1 MSSRGS
7 AGKAGVEGLLGTIR
21 FSRLQYARQAMSVP
35 NNDRPPQR
43 PSDAIR
49 RKPSADAKPFATA
62 FAPASREKE
71 PAGFNWLWLLL
82 LLPVGL
88 VLAGC
93 VIISAILYF
102 GSESTPPALVAEVQQ
117 DPPKKA
123 RSPKASPLRNIIK
136 VEEDEVEVTGIRR
149 TRTPPAVE
157 VTITDDSEER
167 PKAKEQPI
175 KVEISGED
183 TSFVPRQP
191 AGEITVDKKQRVGWQ
206 WGPHMEFGIT
216 ALDSGKLLTYSP
228 NGATNQTLVRINGQ
242 VLTLGAGGMLT
253 ERDAR
258 SQANVAANTFG
269 SSKTTWVYGKLTV
282 TVVLDLVPSKQPVML
297 NAKQARLL
305 DTVQVR
311 YIFENKDNK
320 AHTIGLRMMLDTL
333 IGGNDGVPFTV
344 PGQTGLVT
352 TFADF
357 PKNGPIPDF
366 IQALEVPNLQNPG
379 TVAHLSLKLGNNI
392 EVPSRVSLTHWGPTP
407 IFDVPLTSL
416 AGDSAVILYW
426 KDLSLKAGGK
436 RTVGFAYGL
445 GSVSSTEPGGKL
457 GLTLGGNFAPGE
469 MFTATAYVQNP
480 VKGQKLTLDL
490 PAGLERVE
498 GQETQTVAAP
508 GPNSNNTTIVTWKVK
523 VLQTGTFPLKVVSNT
538 GQTQTRTI
546 SIARAE
552 AEPESKLTV
561 HLSGSFEPGTEF
573 TVEAKLTSGP
583 QPPALLLTLP
593 KDRIVQIG
601 EPTSEVTPSADKK
614 ETVTI
619 TRWKVKVIETGK
631 HSVRVEA
638 TNGLAVTKTV
648 TIVRTAAPTGG
659 DVKLA
664 LDGPFAPQKAFTVK
678 AMVAEPLPNQ
688 TLTLI
693 LPPGLRLEQGKDKM
707 AVPATKE
714 SASVVT
720 WKVMVDKP
728 GTYPLGVESST
739 GITLKKKITID
750 QREETSNAVFILG
763 QAGDIEAGKE
773 FSLLATVSQLP
784 QGQKMAL
791 TLTFPKGGLEL
802 RDKPPV
808 RQVTGGS
815 DGAGKTSW
823 RVYVPDKVG
832 TVQMRVESSNG
843 MVRTITITITPA
855 PPPPKEEKRIF

>member
-1 MSSRGS
+1 
-7 AGKAGVEGLLGTIR
+7 
-21 FSRLQYARQAMSVP
+21 MSVP

-43 PSDAIR
+43 PSQAIR
-49 RKPSADAKPFATA
+49 KKPNADAKPLATA
-62 FAPASREKE
+62 LAPPAREEE
-71 PAGFNWLWLLL
+71 PGGFNLLWLLL

-88 VLAGC
+88 VLAGS
-93 VIISAILYF
+93 VLVGAILYF
-102 GSESTPPALVAEVQQ
+102 GSESTAPALVAEVKQ
-117 DPPKKA
+117 DAPTKV
-123 RSPKASPLRNIIK
+123 RSPKSSPLRNIIK
-136 VEEDEVEVTGIRR
+136 VEEDEVEITGKRR

-157 VTITDDSEER
+157 VTITDESEER

-175 KVEISGED
+175 KVEITGED
-183 TSFVPRQP
+183 TSFVPSQP

-206 WGPHMEFGIT
+206 WGPNMEFGIT
-216 ALDSGKLLTYSP
+216 AFDSGKRLTYSQD
-228 NGATNQTLVRINGQ
+228 GATNQTLLRINGQ
-242 VLTLGAGGMLT
+242 VVTLGTGGMLT

-258 SQANVAANTFG
+258 SPANPAAKTFG
-269 SSKTTWVYGKLTV
+269 SSKTVWVFGKLTV
-282 TVVLDLVPSKQPVML
+282 TVVLELVPSKQPVMV
-297 NAKQARLL
+297 NGKQMRLL

-311 YIFENKDNK
+311 YIFENKDAK
-320 AHTIGLRMMLDTL
+320 AHTIGMRMMLDTL
-333 IGGNDGVPFTV
+333 IGSNDGVPFTV

-407 IFDVPLTSL
+407 IFDVPLSSL
-416 AGDSAVILYW
+416 TGDSAVILYW

-498 GQETQTVAAP
+498 GQETQTVAPP
-508 GPNSNNTTIVTWKVK
+508 GPNSNNTSIVTWKVK
-523 VLQTGTFPLKVVSNT
+523 VLQTGTFPIKVVSST
-538 GQTQTRTI
+538 GQTQARTI

-552 AEPESKLTV
+552 AEAESKLTV
-561 HLSGSFEPGTEF
+561 QLSGSYEPGTEF

-583 QPPALLLTLP
+583 QPPALMLTLP
-593 KDRIVQIG
+593 KDCLQQIG
-601 EPTSEVTPSADKK
+601 EPTSEAAPSADKK
-614 ETVTI
+614 ETVTV

-638 TNGLAVTKTV
+638 ANGLAVTKTLN
-648 TIVRTAAPTGG
+648 IVRPAAATGG

-664 LDGPFAPQKAFTVK
+664 VDGPFALKKAFTVK
-678 AMVAEPLPNQ
+678 AAVTEPLPNQ
-688 TLTLI
+688 TLTLT
-693 LPPGLRLEQGKDKM
+693 LPPGLRLEQGQEKM
-707 AVPATKE
+707 AVPTTKE
-714 SASVVT
+714 SPSVIT

-728 GTYPLGVESST
+728 GTYPLRVESST
-739 GITLKKKITID
+739 GVTLKKEITID
-750 QREETSNAVFILG
+750 QREDTSNGAFVLG

-784 QGQKMAL
+784 QGQKMKL

-802 RDKPPV
+802 RDKSAV
-808 RQVTGGS
+808 RQVTGGA
-815 DGAGKTSW
+815 DGAGKASW

-832 TVQMRVESSNG
+832 TVQLRVESSNG

-855 PPPPKEEKRIF
+855 PAAPPPKEEKRIF